1 MVLIGT
7 PMRFL
12 RYRSQYTIAAALLVP
27 CVLALWMLLVPDRLS
42 PLTYLLTTTIVLASA
57 AVTLTAW
64 QNGQGTGS
72 MAQLIHE
79 TEVGRS
85 EG

>member
-42 PLTYLLTTTIVLASA
+42 ALTYLLTTTIVLASA